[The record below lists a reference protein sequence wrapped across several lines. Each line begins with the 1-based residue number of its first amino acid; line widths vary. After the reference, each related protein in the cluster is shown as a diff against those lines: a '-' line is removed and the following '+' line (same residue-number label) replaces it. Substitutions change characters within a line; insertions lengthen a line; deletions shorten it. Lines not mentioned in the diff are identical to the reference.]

1 MHTLLEALYAGSEVE
16 KILYHWRGNFL
27 PGEANVLQGEK
38 FTFDQQILMNNNL
51 KISDYSYITVTLIY
65 QYVKT
70 LSY

>member
-38 FTFDQQILMNNNL
+38 FTFDQQILMNNKL
-51 KISDYSYITVTLIY
+51 KISDYSSLIY